1 MPAQLGSERI
11 VNMDARPLARAA
23 TVIDLIG
30 GTPTIRLLA
39 FEPFGV
45 RLYAKLEGFNPTGS
59 IKDRTALELVTS
71 AEHEGTL
78 RPGMTVV
85 EASSGNTGIGLAM
98 VCGMKGHPLLV
109 VMSKKASRERIAMLR
124 AYGAELLLTSK
135 EGGADEARRVAD
147 EIAAGDPHRYCRV
160 SQHRSRS
167 NVEMHYRTTGR
178 ELVEQV
184 AEPIDWFVSG
194 IGTSATLLGAAR
206 RVRESNPAA
215 RIIGVQPA
223 TAFNHQE
230 GLRNVDLTE
239 PPEIFDRARVDR
251 IVTVDDDEARRAA
264 RQLVTRAGV
273 FCGISSGSVLAA
285 VLRLIDEGARGV
297 FATILP
303 DRGEKYLSTNL
314 YATSDVTSGEQ

>member
-1 MPAQLGSERI
+1 ML
-11 VNMDARPLARAA
+11 
-23 TVIDLIG
+23 DLIG

-39 FEPFGV
+39 LEPPGV

-59 IKDRTALELVTS
+59 IKDRTAHELVAS
-71 AEHEGTL
+71 AERVGAL

-147 EIAAGDPHRYCRV
+147 ELAARDPRRYCRV
-160 SQHRSRS
+160 SQHRSRE
-167 NVEMHYRTTGR
+167 NVEMHYRTTGQ
-178 ELVEQV
+178 ELVDQV
-184 AEPIDWFVSG
+184 CEPIDWFVSG
-194 IGTSATLLGAAR
+194 IGTSATLLGVAR
-206 RVRESNPAA
+206 RVREQHPGA

-223 TAFNHQE
+223 GAFNHQE
-230 GLRNVDLTE
+230 GLRNVDLTD
-239 PPEIFDRARVDR
+239 PPEIFDRAGIDR
-251 IVTVDDDEARRAA
+251 IVTVDDDEARNTA
-264 RQLVTRAGV
+264 RLLVQRAGV
-273 FCGISSGSVLAA
+273 FCGISSGSVVAA
-285 VLRLIDEGARGV
+285 ALRLIEEGARGV

-303 DRGEKYLSTNL
+303 DRGEKYLSTAL
-314 YATSDVTSGEQ
+314 YADAGVTNGAQ